1 MNDYEL
7 RAYDEIMAWKRKML
21 KPSSLLNRMSKKV
34 QAKMNGYIPEK
45 VQHAITAAIKGMVQ
59 STLTGSH
66 WITKKNQAAGL
77 SLEEKDRIVTEK
89 LSNYRKTAVVE
100 GAGTGAGGILLG
112 LADFPLLLSIKM
124 KFLFDAASVY
134 GFDTKEY
141 EERIFILQVFKLAF
155 SSDDVRNETLE
166 IVENWETRKQEFMEM
181 DWQEFQQE
189 YRDYLDF
196 AKMLQLMPGIGA
208 AVGAVVN
215 YNLLDRLGETA
226 KNSYRLRLLT
236 ALPKWIESSSPKD

>member
-1 MNDYEL
+1 MNEYEL
-7 RAYDEIMAWKRKML
+7 HAYEEVMAWKRKLL
-21 KPSSLLNRMSKKV
+21 KPSSLLNRMSKRV
-34 QAKMNGYIPEK
+34 QTKINNYFPKKI
-45 VQHAITAAIKGMVQ
+45 QNAITAAIKNMVQ
-59 STLTGSH
+59 ATLSGSH
-66 WITKKNQAAGL
+66 LITKKNQSKGL
-77 SLEEKDRIVTEK
+77 TLAEKDRLVTEK
-89 LSNYRKTAVVE
+89 LSAYRKTAVLE

-124 KFLFDAASVY
+124 KFLFDAASIY
-134 GFDTKEY
+134 GFDTKKY
-141 EERIFILQVFKLAF
+141 EERIFILQIFKLAF
-155 SSDDVRNETLE
+155 SSDNVRCETFRIIEDWNE
-166 IVENWETRKQEFMEM
+166 RKQDFLNM

-226 KNSYRLRLLT
+226 KNCYRLRMLSI
-236 ALPKWIESSSPKD
+236 PPYS

>member
-7 RAYDEIMAWKRKML
+7 KAYDEIMVWKRKMR
-21 KPSSLLNRMSKKV
+21 KPSNLLNRMSKKV
-34 QAKMNGYIPEK
+34 QAKINGYIPDK
-45 VQHAITAAIKGMVQ
+45 VMNAITVAIKNMVQ
-59 STLTGSH
+59 ACLNGSQ
-66 WITKKNQAAGL
+66 WITKKDQAAGL
-77 SLEEKDRIVTEK
+77 SLEEKDQLLTQK

-134 GFDTKEY
+134 GFDTKDY
-141 EERIFILQVFKLAF
+141 SERVFILQVFKLAF
-155 SSDDVRNETLE
+155 SSDEVRNETLAVIE
-166 IVENWETRKQEFMEM
+166 HWETRKQEFLDL
-181 DWQEFQQE
+181 DWEEFQQE

-226 KNSYRLRLLT
+226 KNCYRLRLLS
-236 ALPKWIESSSPKD
+236 ASPKWLD

>member
-7 RAYDEIMAWKRKML
+7 KAYDEIMVWKRKMR
-21 KPSSLLNRMSKKV
+21 KPSNLLNRMSKKV
-34 QAKMNGYIPEK
+34 QAKINGYIPEK
-45 VQHAITAAIKGMVQ
+45 VMNAITVAIKNMVQ
-59 STLTGSH
+59 ACLNGSQ

-77 SLEEKDRIVTEK
+77 SLEEKDQLLTQK

-134 GFDTKEY
+134 GFDTKDY
-141 EERIFILQVFKLAF
+141 SERVFILQVFKLAF
-155 SSDDVRNETLE
+155 SSDEVRNETLAVIE
-166 IVENWETRKQEFMEM
+166 HWETRKQEFLDL
-181 DWQEFQQE
+181 DWEEFQQE

-226 KNSYRLRLLT
+226 KNCYRLRLLS
-236 ALPKWIESSSPKD
+236 ASPKWLD

>member
-7 RAYDEIMAWKRKML
+7 KAYDEIMVWKRKMR
-21 KPSSLLNRMSKKV
+21 KPSNLLNRMSKKV
-34 QAKMNGYIPEK
+34 QAKINGYIPEK
-45 VQHAITAAIKGMVQ
+45 VMNAITVAIKNMVQ
-59 STLTGSH
+59 ACLNGSQ
-66 WITKKNQAAGL
+66 WITKKDQAAGL
-77 SLEEKDRIVTEK
+77 SLEEKDQLLTQK

-134 GFDTKEY
+134 GFDTKDY
-141 EERIFILQVFKLAF
+141 AERVFILQVFKLAF
-155 SSDDVRNETLE
+155 SSDEVRDETLAVIE
-166 IVENWETRKQEFMEM
+166 HWETRKQEFLDL
-181 DWQEFQQE
+181 DWEEFQQE

-226 KNSYRLRLLT
+226 KNCYRLRLLS
-236 ALPKWIESSSPKD
+236 ASPKWLD

>member
-1 MNDYEL
+1 MNEYEL
-7 RAYDEIMAWKRKML
+7 KAYDEILAWKRKLL
-21 KPSSLLNRMSKKV
+21 KPSSVLNRMSKKI

-45 VQHAITAAIKGMVQ
+45 VQTAITGAIKGMVQ

-77 SLEEKDRIVTEK
+77 SLEEKDQLVTEK

-134 GFDTKEY
+134 GFDTKNY

-155 SSDDVRNETLE
+155 SSDDVRNETLA
-166 IVENWETRKQEFMEM
+166 IIENWETRKQEFMEM

-226 KNSYRLRLLT
+226 KNCYRLRLLI
-236 ALPKWIESSSPKD
+236 AQPKWIDESSQKG

>member
-1 MNDYEL
+1 MNEYEL
-7 RAYDEIMAWKRKML
+7 KAYDEILAWKRKLL
-21 KPSSLLNRMSKKV
+21 KPSSVLNRMSKKI

-45 VQHAITAAIKGMVQ
+45 VQTAITAAIKGMVQ
-59 STLTGSH
+59 STLTGSQ
-66 WITKKNQAAGL
+66 WMTKKNQAAGL
-77 SLEEKDRIVTEK
+77 TLEEKDRLVTEK
-89 LSNYRKTAVVE
+89 LSNYRKTAVIE

-134 GFDTKEY
+134 GFDTKNY

-155 SSDDVRNETLE
+155 SSDEVRNETLT
-166 IVENWETRKQEFMEM
+166 IIENWDVHKQEFLEM

-196 AKMLQLMPGIGA
+196 AKTLQLMPGIGA
-208 AVGAVVN
+208 PVGAVVN
-215 YNLLDRLGETA
+215 YNLLDRLGEAT
-226 KNSYRLRLLT
+226 KNCYRLRLLT
-236 ALPKWIESSSPKD
+236 VQHNRID

>member
-7 RAYDEIMAWKRKML
+7 KAYDEIMVWKRKMR
-21 KPSSLLNRMSKKV
+21 KPSNLLNRMSKKV
-34 QAKMNGYIPEK
+34 QAKINGYIPDK
-45 VQHAITAAIKGMVQ
+45 VMNAITVAIKNMVQ
-59 STLTGSH
+59 ACLNGSQ
-66 WITKKNQAAGL
+66 WITKKDQAAGL
-77 SLEEKDRIVTEK
+77 SLEEKDQLLTQK

-141 EERIFILQVFKLAF
+141 AERVFILQVFKLAF
-155 SSDDVRNETLE
+155 SSDEVRDETLAVIE
-166 IVENWETRKQEFMEM
+166 HWETRKQEFLDL
-181 DWQEFQQE
+181 DWEEFQQE

-226 KNSYRLRLLT
+226 KNCYRLRLLS
-236 ALPKWIESSSPKD
+236 APPKWID

>member
-1 MNDYEL
+1 MNEYEL
-7 RAYDEIMAWKRKML
+7 KAYDEILAWKRKLL
-21 KPSSLLNRMSKKV
+21 KPSSVLNRMSKKV
-34 QAKMNGYIPEK
+34 QAKINGYIPEK
-45 VQHAITAAIKGMVQ
+45 VQTAITAAIKNMVQ
-59 STLTGSH
+59 ATLTGSQ

-77 SLEEKDRIVTEK
+77 TLEEKDRLVTEK

-112 LADFPLLLSIKM
+112 LADFPLLLTIKM
-124 KFLFDAASVY
+124 KFLFDAASIY
-134 GFDTKEY
+134 GFDTKNY

-155 SSDDVRNETLE
+155 SSDDVRNETFTVIE
-166 IVENWETRKQEFMEM
+166 HWEARKQEFLEM

-196 AKMLQLMPGIGA
+196 AKMLQMMPGIGA

-215 YNLLDRLGETA
+215 YNLLDRLGETT
-226 KNSYRLRLLT
+226 KNCYRLRLLT
-236 ALPKWIESSSPKD
+236 SASKWLD